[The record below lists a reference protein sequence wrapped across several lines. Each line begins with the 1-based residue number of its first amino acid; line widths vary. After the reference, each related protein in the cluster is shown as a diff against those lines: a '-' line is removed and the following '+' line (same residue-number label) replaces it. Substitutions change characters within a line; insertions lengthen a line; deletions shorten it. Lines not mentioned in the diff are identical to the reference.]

1 MGDRR
6 NVIVKESD
14 SQPRVSLYTHW
25 YGSELP
31 GIVARALDR
40 GRGRWGD
47 TSYLTRIIFS
57 QMVSEAN
64 ALLEETGFGIEAV
77 KDDDARTEASP
88 GYDLLVDEP
97 SQSVRIDNKWY
108 SYEDFIDKFK

>member
-14 SQPRVSLYTHW
+14 SLPRVSLYTHW

-31 GIVARALDR
+31 SIVARALDR

-47 TSYLTRIIFS
+47 TPYLTRIIFS
-57 QMVSEAN
+57 EMLLEAN
-64 ALLEETGFGIEAV
+64 ALREETGFGIEAV

-97 SQSVRIDNKWY
+97 SQSVRVDNKWY
-108 SYEDFIDKFK
+108 SYDDFISKFK